1 MGSWFV
7 HSARRLFRYVGCDD
21 FRVVSSPMALPAIL
35 CLLTVFLLPGA
46 SLSQTIQLHVD
57 LTDAPRNIY
66 HAHLRFPAK
75 PGAMTLVFPKW
86 IPGNHRPSG
95 PIGGLTGI
103 KMDALG
109 RPLAWERDPVDMY
122 AFHVTVPAGANEL
135 QVSLDAITTQDSA
148 GAGGPA
154 ASSNI
159 LDLNWNAVV
168 LYPQGAK
175 SDAVEFAPSV
185 TLPTNWKFGTALT
198 VARAAGDQVEF
209 APVSLTTLIDSPL
222 IAGLFYRKFELTKP
236 GETPV
241 HVMDAVADSEA
252 ELAMKPDDL
261 AAYQKLVAEAGALF
275 GARHYRQYHFLYTL
289 SDVVGG
295 HGVEHHE
302 SNDSV
307 AAGRTLL
314 DPDLSLL
321 FADLVP
327 HEFVHSW
334 NGKYRRPAGLATANY
349 QEPMVGDLLWV
360 YEGLT
365 QYLGTV
371 LAARS
376 GLWAADQYREALAE
390 TAAQLDHRTGR
401 TWRPLEDTARS
412 VQILRMMGP
421 QWVSWRRGLDYY
433 PEGELI
439 WLEVDATIR
448 QQTHG
453 QRSLDDFC
461 RRFHGGESSPPKVV
475 PYTFDD
481 LLRTLNEVAPGI
493 AKDDWA
499 KLLRERVNAT
509 STRAPLGGI
518 ERGGWKLVY
527 NDQPNALTKA
537 AEKLEK
543 FSDFSYSLGLNVAEN
558 GAFYDVIVGSP
569 AYAAGLGP
577 GMTLMAVNGRKF
589 SPPLLH
595 AALKAAQASAEPI
608 ELLVENRQ
616 YIKTYSV
623 AYHGGE
629 RNPHLERV
637 SEQPD
642 VLSDILKPLTR

>member
-1 MGSWFV
+1 
-7 HSARRLFRYVGCDD
+7 
-21 FRVVSSPMALPAIL
+21 MA
-35 CLLTVFLLPGA
+35 CLLTV
-46 SLSQTIQLHVD
+46 SLQGVVLAQTIRLHVD

-66 HAHLRFPAK
+66 HAHLRIPAK

-95 PIGGLTGI
+95 PIGALTGI
-103 KMDALG
+103 KMQAMG
-109 RPLAWERDPVDMY
+109 QQGMGQQGMGQQSMGQQGIGQPLAWERDPLDMY
-122 AFHVTVPAGANEL
+122 AFHVTVPAGADEL

-148 GAGGPA
+148 GGGGPA
-154 ASSNI
+154 ASSNL

-185 TLPTNWKFGTALT
+185 TLPANWKFGTALT
-198 VARAAGDQVEF
+198 VARADANKVEF
-209 APVSLTTLIDSPL
+209 APTSLTTLIDSPL
-222 IAGLFYRKFELTKP
+222 IAGLFYRRIELTKP

-241 HVMDAVADSEA
+241 HVMDVVADSEA
-252 ELAMKPDDL
+252 ELGMKPEDL
-261 AAYQKLVAEAGALF
+261 AAYQKLVAETGALF

-295 HGVEHHE
+295 HGLEHHE
-302 SNDSV
+302 SNDSA

-314 DPDLSLL
+314 DSDLDLL
-321 FADLVP
+321 YADLVP
-327 HEFVHSW
+327 HEFAHSW
-334 NGKYRRPAGLATANY
+334 NGKYRRPAGLVTPNY

-365 QYLGTV
+365 QYLGTL

-376 GLWAADQYREALAE
+376 GLWTPEQYREALAL
-390 TAAQLDHRTGR
+390 TAADLDHRTGR
-401 TWRPLEDTARS
+401 NWRPLEDTARS
-412 VQILRMMGP
+412 VQTLRMMGP
-421 QWVSWRRGLDYY
+421 QWQSWRRGLDYY
-433 PEGELI
+433 PEGQLI

-453 QRSLDDFC
+453 QRSLNDFC
-461 RRFHGGESSPPKVV
+461 RSFHGGESGPPKVV

-481 LLRTLNEVAPGI
+481 LVRALNEVAPY
-493 AKDDWA
+493 DWA
-499 KLLRERVNAT
+499 ALLRERVSAT
-509 STRAPLGGI
+509 STHAPVGGI

-527 NDQPNALTKA
+527 NDQPNALTQA
-537 AEKLEK
+537 GEKLGK
-543 FSDFSYSLGLNVAEN
+543 SSDLSYSLGFIVGED
-558 GAFYDVIVGSP
+558 GGFVDVIVGSP

-577 GMTLMAVNGRKF
+577 GMKLIAVNGRKY
-589 SPPLLH
+589 SPPVMY
-595 AALKAAQASAEPI
+595 AALKAARASSDPI
-608 ELLVENRQ
+608 ELLVENAQ

-623 AYHGGE
+623 VYHGGV

-637 SEQPD
+637 SDQPD
-642 VLSDILKPLTR
+642 LLSDILKPLTK